1 MPGRGRPKKDAGE
14 RKDCFLGIRLTWTE
28 RRLLE
33 KRAKAH
39 DLKLTPYAY
48 QMVMMDPEAAPK
60 RPERE
65 TERKK
70 LTRSLINQLS
80 WLGNNMN
87 QVATI
92 LNATGDINHKRVKG
106 LDSLMEQIEALIR
119 DAAGLRK

>member
-1 MPGRGRPKKDAGE
+1 MQGRGRPKKDAGD
-14 RKDCFLGIRLTWTE
+14 RKDCFIAFRATWSE

-39 DLKLTPYAY
+39 DLKLTPYVY
-48 QMVMMDPEAAPK
+48 QMALMDPEAAPK

-70 LTRSLINQLS
+70 LVRGLINQLS

-87 QVATI
+87 QVATV
-92 LNATGDINHKRVKG
+92 LNTTGDINHKRVKG
-106 LDSLMEQIEALIR
+106 LESLMEQIEALIR
-119 DAAGLRK
+119 EAAGLRK